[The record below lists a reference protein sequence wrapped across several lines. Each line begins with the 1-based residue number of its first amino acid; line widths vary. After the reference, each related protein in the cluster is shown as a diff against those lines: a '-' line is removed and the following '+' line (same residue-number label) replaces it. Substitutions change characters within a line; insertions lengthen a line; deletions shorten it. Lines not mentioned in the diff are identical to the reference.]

1 MNFTVTFKSWI
12 NNHSDFQTPEHYNT
26 LEEAIDKASK
36 FYSLVVEYIGNNCYV
51 NNGCETQVL
60 DATGNVVWSK

>member
-1 MNFTVTFKSWI
+1 MEYTVTFKSWI
-12 NNHSDFQTPEHYNT
+12 NNHSNYETPEDYKT
-26 LEEAIDKASK
+26 LEEAIERASK
-36 FYSLVVEYIGNNCYV
+36 FYSLVVEYIGNNYYV